1 MSEIQKTED
10 GARRHNAQEWAQRLK
25 TFEASGQKAKE
36 FCREQGL
43 APSSFSYWRRRL
55 RNKAGVKVSDKLVE
69 VRAAAS
75 VRVGAGSYAMRV
87 ALQGG
92 IWMEID
98 EGTDAGW
105 VAGVVRAL
113 AAQAS

>member
-1 MSEIQKTED
+1 MSEIESAGD
-10 GARRHNAQEWAQRLK
+10 GTRGRNAQEWAQRLQQ
-25 TFEASGQKAKE
+25 FEASGQQAKD

-43 APSSFSYWRRRL
+43 APSTFSYWRRRL
-55 RNKAGVKVSDKLVE
+55 RSKRDSRSEDKLIE
-69 VRAAAS
+69 VRPAA
-75 VRVGAGSYAMRV
+75 VRVGIGSCAMRIAV
-87 ALQGG
+87 QGG

>member
-1 MSEIQKTED
+1 MNEIGSAKD
-10 GARRHNAQEWAQRLK
+10 GARRRNADEWAQRLQQ
-25 TFEASGQKAKE
+25 FEASGQQAKD
-36 FCREQGL
+36 FCRDQGL

-55 RNKAGVKVSDKLVE
+55 RKAEAGTGEKLIE
-69 VRAAAS
+69 VRPAA
-75 VRVGAGSYAMRV
+75 VRVGLGPCAMRI

-98 EGTDAGW
+98 EGTEAGW

-113 AAQAS
+113 AARGS